1 MIIELNLPLP
11 SAEIISTAKSLVNTL
26 TVKDK
31 SDIDAI
37 YSPSVSAHN
46 WFFRANALDDL
57 VNKQYSSIFYKHR
70 LFSVIGIMRPDDNA
84 IVSCH
89 PPHIDRDRL
98 LAINYYIETGGN
110 VKTVFY
116 DRVGKPAPRT
126 TWVSYNQALIVS
138 EHTLRN
144 DRWYA
149 FDTSRAHSVE
159 GIVSERF
166 LMSIELTATGPNY
179 GVQELCNDYPDV
191 LQSVLAMHK

>member
-11 SAEIISTAKSLVNTL
+11 SAEIVSVAQSIVKTL
-26 TVKDK
+26 TLKDK
-31 SDIDAI
+31 ADIDVM
-37 YSPSVSAHN
+37 YSPAVSAHN
-46 WFFRANALDDL
+46 WFFRANALDAL
-57 VNKQYSSIFYKHR
+57 VNKHYGSIFHKHR

-89 PPHIDRDRL
+89 PPHIDRDRF
-98 LAINYYIETGGN
+98 LAINYYLETGGN
-110 VKTVFY
+110 VRTVFY
-116 DRVGKPAPRT
+116 DRVGKPASRT
-126 TWVSYNQALIVS
+126 TWVNYAQANVVS
-138 EHTLRN
+138 EHILRT
-144 DRWYA
+144 DCWYA

-166 LMSIELTATGPNY
+166 LMSIELAGTGPNY